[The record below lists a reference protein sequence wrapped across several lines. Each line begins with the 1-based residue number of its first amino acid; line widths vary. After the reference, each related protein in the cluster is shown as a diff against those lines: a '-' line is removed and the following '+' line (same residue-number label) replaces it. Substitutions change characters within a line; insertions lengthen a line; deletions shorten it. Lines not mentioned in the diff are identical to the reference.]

1 MCYQGFMHGFPEGFF
16 FCVFHVMDHIPDFTR
31 RTQGQGIEG
40 GGAEEDKNREGK
52 INVIIHPCGP

>member
-1 MCYQGFMHGFPEGFF
+1 MQDFQIEGFF
-16 FCVFHVMDHIPDFTR
+16 FCVSHVMDHIPDSTR

-52 INVIIHPCGP
+52 INLIIHPCGP